1 VNLNGFKYF
10 FLSGKGGVGKTTSS
24 ILMALYFS
32 QRGEKTLLVSLD
44 PAHSLGIALKA
55 KLGELPKKV
64 EEKLFALEVNPEK
77 EMEKYL
83 KKVEKE
89 ARQIVSPAFLGE
101 VEEEL
106 KLAHSSPGAL
116 ELATADA
123 IYRIAVE
130 GRGFDKIVF
139 DTAPSGYTVRL
150 VASPNS
156 IVKWWKGLISVREE
170 ALKYEFLSN
179 LKEKRKLKE
188 IFRED
193 PILKVLTKRLK
204 EYETLK
210 ELFTGKE
217 TAFGVVFNEGLLPRE
232 IGVRT
237 VRELEEAGAPVK
249 FLVFNRVKNGIESLK
264 AKNKIVIKVPEF
276 KEEPIGIEKLK
287 ELLKLTRWE
296 VK

>member
-1 VNLNGFKYF
+1 MNLNRFKYF
-10 FLSGKGGVGKTTSS
+10 FLAGKGGVGKTTSS

-64 EEKLFALEVNPEK
+64 GEKLFALEVNPEK

-83 KKVEKE
+83 KRVEKE
-89 ARQIVSPAFLGE
+89 ARQIVSPALLGE

-156 IVKWWKGLISVREE
+156 IVKWWKRLISARKE

-193 PILKVLTKRLK
+193 PILSVLTKRLK

-210 ELFTGKE
+210 GLFTGKE

-249 FLVFNRVKNGIESLK
+249 FLVLNKARGKEKLK
-264 AKNKIVIKVPEF
+264 AEGKLVIEVPEF
-276 KEEPIGIEKLK
+276 KEEPVGIEKLK

-296 VK
+296 FK

>member
-1 VNLNGFKYF
+1 VNLSRFKYF

-24 ILMALYFS
+24 ILLALYFT

-44 PAHSLGIALKA
+44 PAHSLGIALKREL
-55 KLGELPKKV
+55 KELPTKV
-64 EEKLFALEVNPEK
+64 EENLFALEVNPEK

-83 KKVEKE
+83 KRIEKE
-89 ARQIVSPAFLGE
+89 ARQIVSPAFLE
-101 VEEEL
+101 EIEEEL
-106 KLAHSSPGAL
+106 KLAYNSPGAL
-116 ELATADA
+116 ELATSDA
-123 IYRIAVE
+123 IYKVAVK

-150 VASPNS
+150 VASQNS
-156 IVKWWKGLISVREE
+156 VVKWWERLISVREE

-249 FLVFNRVKNGIESLK
+249 FLVFNRVKSGIENLK
-264 AKNKIVIKVPEF
+264 AKDKVLIEVPEF
-276 KEEPIGIEKLK
+276 KVEPIGIEKLK
-287 ELLKLTRWE
+287 ELLNLTRWE